1 MKKIIGILFV
11 TMLFLTGCGSN
22 TPDIDVDKLVLSEYI
37 TVSYEGSN
45 GDAIAL
51 FEVDIDTVEKIAEKL
66 GSKKE
71 DATEYVQS
79 LDYEVTPNTQ
89 LMNNDGIS
97 IKIVDNQKAKEAL
110 ALDVEGLEFK
120 VTVSGLEGTVAM
132 TNDELYKDI
141 RVIVDGDSLTVENN
155 SQHTNHQNIKYTVE
169 KTGDDYIVNAEVP
182 EDIVVEGGVKPSTN
196 STVIDK
202 DGKPIRKSETMLQVE
217 KRVLAMGQTEVQGV
231 YMNIVQDLTKYT
243 IDMKILGVNI
253 TNEFVYETTDGNYFI
268 ISEGTITVDAG
279 TYPLQFATVMNGTG
293 EVVSKRIVSL
303 SPNSGMYK
311 TFEAFHD
318 TMKANVSS
326 GFGFTLK

>member
-1 MKKIIGILFV
+1 M
-11 TMLFLTGCGSN
+11 
-22 TPDIDVDKLVLSEYI
+22 
-37 TVSYEGSN
+37 
-45 GDAIAL
+45 
-51 FEVDIDTVEKIAEKL
+51 
-66 GSKKE
+66 
-71 DATEYVQS
+71 
-79 LDYEVTPNTQ
+79 
-89 LMNNDGIS
+89 
-97 IKIVDNQKAKEAL
+97 
-110 ALDVEGLEFK
+110 
-120 VTVSGLEGTVAM
+120 
-132 TNDELYKDI
+132 
-141 RVIVDGDSLTVENN
+141 
-155 SQHTNHQNIKYTVE
+155 
-169 KTGDDYIVNAEVP
+169 
-182 EDIVVEGGVKPSTN
+182 KPSTN